1 MSTLRV
7 EDGNLVIGK
16 WLAGIISALLVL
28 VIVWL
33 SGALMN
39 ARDRIPLIERDIAA
53 LRADMI
59 TGMTARDARASAAT
73 ARRDAE
79 VASIKADVRALD
91 EEQGKA
97 QTQLIDRLARME
109 ENLKTLSADV
119 GAIKAQISTAS
130 LRR

>member
-1 MSTLRV
+1 MSGV
-7 EDGNLVIGK
+7 SVQDGNFVIGK
-16 WLAGIISALLVL
+16 WPAGIAATLVTALIIWLAGSLLY
-28 VIVWL
+28 
-33 SGALMN
+33 

-79 VASIKADVRALD
+79 VTSIKADVRALD

-97 QTQLIDRLARME
+97 KTQLIDRLARME